1 MPTARGMSA
10 NGAMGADGPRS
21 CTKRLYSTGT
31 NGQSRELL
39 FSDSQKKV
47 WSQFSSRP
55 GPEPRT
61 CCRAANFGPPNEL
74 SVLIRRP
81 RDFGEVKAPARGY
94 RNPKTASRNSPRG
107 AVGIADKTAFF
118 LYIW

>member
-39 FSDSQKKV
+39 FSDSQKTPPAGLLTRGEWDSHNRRNETPKGRALAAV
-47 WSQFSSRP
+47 APSTFS
-55 GPEPRT
+55 ET
-61 CCRAANFGPPNEL
+61 RA
-74 SVLIRRP
+74 
-81 RDFGEVKAPARGY
+81 
-94 RNPKTASRNSPRG
+94 RNMQP
-107 AVGIADKTAFF
+107 
-118 LYIW
+118 

>member
-1 MPTARGMSA
+1 MPTAQGMSA

-47 WSQFSSRP
+47 WSQFSTPPAGLLTRGEWDSHNRRNETP
-55 GPEPRT
+55 KG
-61 CCRAANFGPPNEL
+61 RALAA
-74 SVLIRRP
+74 V
-81 RDFGEVKAPARGY
+81 APSTFSETRAR
-94 RNPKTASRNSPRG
+94 NMQP
-107 AVGIADKTAFF
+107 
-118 LYIW
+118 